1 MREFNLIEIFYLN
14 FIQLSDFDIQNN
26 KILFICIL
34 YIYYH
39 LYICIFYFI
48 LYVYMY
54 IYIKKAYKLFVY
66 NLKIFKFRDYEIYI
80 SVHHAC

>member
-14 FIQLSDFDIQNN
+14 FIQLNDFDIQNN

-39 LYICIFYFI
+39 LYICI
-48 LYVYMY
+48 YVY
-54 IYIKKAYKLFVY
+54 IYKESL
-66 NLKIFKFRDYEIYI
+66 
-80 SVHHAC
+80 